1 MSSMMSKTLLP
12 GAFSSTAMNRR
23 DFLKRSGLALGGLS
37 IAISFPTGLL
47 SAADQPGFAPNAWLH
62 IAENGDTTLWCGR
75 TEMGQGISTALP
87 AAVADELEA
96 DWSRVRVLQADGHK
110 DKFGPQ
116 ATGGSRSINVM
127 LEPMRKAG
135 AAGREMLVAAAAQS
149 WGIPVSECYA
159 DNHQVLNKRD
169 DRVLG
174 YGELAALAASQPIPE
189 DPLLKTPEQ
198 FRYIGKPLQRH
209 DQGAIVVG
217 KLTYGAD
224 VKLPGMKYAAI
235 RHVPVLGGSL
245 KSVDK
250 SPLDGLP
257 GITAVVEIDRF
268 ENPYGT
274 VGGVAVVADNTWL
287 AQSALQ
293 KLQIEWEAG
302 PNGSYDTD
310 VYKAGLVKQVEAP
323 GEKTFERGN
332 VDQALA
338 NGVIRLSGT
347 YVGSHL
353 SHSPMEPMASAAWVT
368 DDRCEIWAST
378 QDPQGIQRTIAAY
391 LERDEADII
400 VHVMMA
406 GGAFGRK
413 FQCDY
418 VTEAVALS
426 KAVNAPVQLT
436 WSREEDTRTGY
447 YHSCSAQHIEAA
459 LDANGN
465 VSAWLH
471 RAAFPPIS
479 SLFDPT
485 VTRPGEQELGSLIKH
500 PYAIENLR
508 VESGEAI
515 AHTRIGWYRAVYDIF
530 WGFAINVFTQELAE
544 KAGKDTLEF
553 YRSVYANSKD
563 PERAEA
569 VKRSLGV
576 LNKAAEMAD
585 WGKTL
590 PAGQGLGIAVHHSF
604 ESYTAMAVHAEVK
617 GNDIRVLRVDCAVD
631 CGLVLNP
638 DIATAQMEGAVI
650 MGLGL
655 ALRTEVK
662 FRNGAVVNSN
672 FHDYPVL
679 RIQEAP
685 LEIHVEFIGLE
696 QRSTGLGEPGVP
708 TFAPALAHAIYAASG
723 KRYRS
728 VPFQAGV

>member
-1 MSSMMSKTLLP
+1 MSAVLNSPQLS
-12 GAFSSTAMNRR
+12 RR
-23 DFLKRSGLALGGLS
+23 DFLKSSGLALGGLT
-37 IAISFPTGLL
+37 IGVSFPLGLL
-47 SAADQPGFAPNAWLH
+47 SADEHPGFAPNAWLH

-75 TEMGQGISTALP
+75 CEMGQGISTALP

-116 ATGGSRSINVM
+116 GTGGSRSINVM

-149 WGIPVSECYA
+149 WGIPASECYA
-159 DNHQVLNKRD
+159 ANHQVLNQRD

-174 YGELAALAASQPIPE
+174 YGELATLAANQPVPE
-189 DPLLKTPEQ
+189 DPLLKTREQ
-198 FRYIGKPLQRH
+198 FRYIGKPVQRH
-209 DQGAIVVG
+209 DQDEVVVG
-217 KLTYGAD
+217 KLIYGAD
-224 VKLPGMKYAAI
+224 VKLPGMKYAAV
-235 RHVPVLGGSL
+235 RHVPVMGGSL

-250 SPLDGLP
+250 SPLDGMQ
-257 GITAVVEIDRF
+257 GITVVEIERF
-268 ENPYGT
+268 DNPYGT
-274 VGGVAVVADNTWL
+274 VGGVGVIADNTWL
-287 AQSALQ
+287 AQEAAK

-302 PNGSYDTD
+302 PHGSYETTA
-310 VYKAGLVKQVEAP
+310 YKAQLVQHVEAP
-323 GEKTFERGN
+323 AEKIFERGN

-338 NGVIRLSGT
+338 DGQVRLSGT
-347 YVGSHL
+347 YVGAHL

-391 LERDEADII
+391 LGRDEADII

-426 KAVNAPVQLT
+426 KAINAPVQLT

-447 YHSCSAQHIEAA
+447 YHSCSAQYIEAA
-459 LDANGN
+459 LDAQGN

-485 VTRPGEQELGSLIKH
+485 VTRAGEQELVRIIKH
-500 PYAIENLR
+500 PYGIENVR
-508 VESGEAI
+508 IESGEAI

-530 WGFAINVFTQELAE
+530 WGFAINVFSNELAE
-544 KAGKDTLEF
+544 KAGKDPLEF
-553 YRSVYANSKD
+553 YRTIYANSKD
-563 PERAEA
+563 PEQVETAQ
-569 VKRSLGV
+569 RSLAV
-576 LNKAAEMAD
+576 LNKAAEMGG
-585 WGKTL
+585 WGKSL
-590 PAGQGLGIAVHHSF
+590 PKGEGLGIAVHHSY
-604 ESYTAMAVHAEVK
+604 ESYTAMVVHAALD
-617 GNDIRVLRVDCAVD
+617 GDAIRVLRVDCAVD

-650 MGLGL
+650 MGMGL
-655 ALRTEVK
+655 ALRTEVRFK
-662 FRNGAVVNSN
+662 DGAVVNSN
-672 FHDYPVL
+672 YHDYPVL
-679 RIQEAP
+679 RIHEAP
-685 LEIHVEFIGLE
+685 AVIKVEFIGQE

-708 TFAPALAHAIYAASG
+708 TFAPALANAIYAAG
-723 KRYRS
+723 GPRYRAL
-728 VPFQAGV
+728 PFNSGV